1 MVEPTWISLNESLTS
16 HRKYFVA
23 LFVLYPITKAPWKSA
38 FVAAL
43 FAVHPL
49 NVQSVAW
56 VAERK
61 NVLSTFFWMLTMVAY
76 ASYAER
82 PGPKV
87 YLATLTF
94 FIMGLM
100 AKPMLVTLPF
110 VLLLLDYWPLQ
121 RFGQKRA
128 VSGQA

>member
-1 MVEPTWISLNESLTS
+1 M
-16 HRKYFVA
+16 
-23 LFVLYPITKAPWKSA
+23 
-38 FVAAL
+38 AAL
-43 FAVHPL
+43 FALHPL
-49 NVQSVAW
+49 NVESVAW

-82 PGPKV
+82 RRRKTYFV
-87 YLATLTF
+87 TLAL

-110 VLLLLDYWPLQ
+110 YNALT
-121 RFGQKRA
+121 
-128 VSGQA
+128 